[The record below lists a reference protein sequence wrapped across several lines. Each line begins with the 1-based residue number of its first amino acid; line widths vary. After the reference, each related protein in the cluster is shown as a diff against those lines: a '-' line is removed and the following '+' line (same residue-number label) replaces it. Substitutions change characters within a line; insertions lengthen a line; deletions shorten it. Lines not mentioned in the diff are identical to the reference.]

1 VYAPKKIAIISFGQ
15 RYINYEGDDMTAFQQ
30 ELSALFEENRPLVYR
45 TAYNVTGSTG
55 DAEDVL
61 QNVFVKLM
69 KGQPSSDLQKNPQGY
84 LYRAAT
90 NEALSILRSR
100 ERRKRLEEDLRSMP
114 APAPVSESDRDDQI
128 ARLRAATAKMKPGYV
143 ETLTL
148 HYSEGRTC
156 ADIAKIRGKPLG
168 TVLAD
173 LYRGRAE
180 MRRLVR
186 MEEKHGETQK
196 RKHERDRSQVLASA
210 PDAGNGSGVGPGPAA
225 PAERV

>member
-1 VYAPKKIAIISFGQ
+1 
-15 RYINYEGDDMTAFQQ
+15 MTAFQQ

-100 ERRKRLEEDLRSMP
+100 ERRKRLEEGLRSMP
-114 APAPVSESDRDDQI
+114 GAHS
-128 ARLRAATAKMKPGYV
+128 
-143 ETLTL
+143 
-148 HYSEGRTC
+148 C
-156 ADIAKIRGKPLG
+156 IRI
-168 TVLAD
+168 
-173 LYRGRAE
+173 
-180 MRRLVR
+180 
-186 MEEKHGETQK
+186 
-196 RKHERDRSQVLASA
+196 
-210 PDAGNGSGVGPGPAA
+210 GP
-225 PAERV
+225 R